1 MTRKT
6 KALSGASQD
15 AYFRRV
21 LKTYLDLPEDAR
33 ERIVRQLRTEIA
45 QLRVRTNAR
54 EAAAEAHEA
63 ASGTPSPPDA
73 QPDISTL
80 AESPAPA
87 QSEPASSP
95 PAPIELPHTAAPFDP
110 FAINVIVVLRTAG
123 KDAALEA
130 LNAVA
135 DTENL
140 RLLAREQRLSVDE
153 DLATP
158 EALSA
163 AIVAAAERR
172 IANRRAAAG

>member
-21 LKTYLDLPEDAR
+21 LKTYPDLPEDAR
-33 ERIVRQLRTEIA
+33 ERIVRQLRSEIA
-45 QLRVRTNAR
+45 QLRIRTSAR
-54 EAAAEAHEA
+54 DSAAAAIE
-63 ASGTPSPPDA
+63 
-73 QPDISTL
+73 
-80 AESPAPA
+80 ESQSAPAPA
-87 QSEPASSP
+87 AQEPATAAEPASQENTVAAPLAAPSP
-95 PAPIELPHTAAPFDP
+95 PIELPTTASPFDP
-110 FAINVIVVLRTAG
+110 FAINVIVVLRTEG

-135 DTENL
+135 DAENL
-140 RLLAREQRLSVDE
+140 RILAREQRLSVDE